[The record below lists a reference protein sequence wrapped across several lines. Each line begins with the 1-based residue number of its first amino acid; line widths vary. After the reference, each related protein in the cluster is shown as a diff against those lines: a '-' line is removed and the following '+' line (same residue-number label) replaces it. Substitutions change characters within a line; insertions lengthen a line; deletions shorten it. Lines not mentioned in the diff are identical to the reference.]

1 MRIVWIALSGVLVL
15 AGCALDPAQRE
26 AAENAHLKD
35 LTALCEKVGYAPGS
49 DQSKECMVK
58 MLAAEKSQ
66 PVYLQPYYPAQTFC
80 NSVGK
85 QIVCNQY

>member
-1 MRIVWIALSGVLVL
+1 
-15 AGCALDPAQRE
+15 
-26 AAENAHLKD
+26 
-35 LTALCEKVGYAPGS
+35 LCEKVGYAPGS